1 MGHKKAFLPPLL
13 LLIIMLVS
21 SCSRGGLTNTSG
33 MQQTAYARTIA
44 AIQST
49 VMNTTPTTDPAM
61 LISPSP
67 QATQAA
73 TPTTQQTV
81 SASWL
86 ATNVGDITFP
96 DGTIVA
102 PEQKF
107 TKTWVITNGGSGT
120 WEPDFKLVFSSG
132 DAMSAPD
139 YVFLKQTVA
148 PGQSVYVSVELVA
161 PSTPGTYT
169 GYFLL
174 QTDQGY
180 SFGIGD
186 SGIEPFWVSVV
197 AQEGFAV
204 TGATISTDTASYS
217 GACPVTVMLHAK
229 ITASAP
235 GAVTFHFITT
245 NGDLAAETVT
255 FNAAATVTSNGTQ
268 LTISSTQDVTISI
281 YIDSPNHQSFGSLTI
296 PVTCSG

>member
-1 MGHKKAFLPPLL
+1 MAPKKTLVLCLL
-13 LLIIMLVS
+13 FVTMMLANG
-21 SCSRGGLTNTSG
+21 CSRGNLANTSG

-49 VMNTTPTTDPAM
+49 VMNATPTTDPAA
-61 LISPSP
+61 LVTPSP

-73 TPTTQQTV
+73 TPTTQQTAA
-81 SASWL
+81 ASWL

-96 DGTIVA
+96 DGAIVA
-102 PEQKF
+102 PGAKF
-107 TKTWVITNGGSGT
+107 TKTWVITNGGTGT

-132 DAMSAPD
+132 EAMNAPA

-148 PGQSVYVSVELVA
+148 PGQSVYASVDLVA
-161 PSTPGTYT
+161 PATPGTYT
-169 GYFLL
+169 AYYLL

-186 SGIEPFWVSVV
+186 SGVDPFWVTV
-197 AQEGFAV
+197 AVQDDFAV
-204 TGATISTDTASYS
+204 TGVSISSDTASYS
-217 GACPVTVMLHAK
+217 GACPVNVMLHAK
-229 ITASAP
+229 ITSSAP
-235 GAVTFHFITT
+235 GTVTFHFVTT

-255 FNAAATVTSNGTQ
+255 FSAAGTVTSNGTQ
-268 LTISSTQDVTISI
+268 LTLSSTQDVTISV

-296 PVTCSG
+296 PVTCTG